1 MKSIKLLFNPDLNKV
16 QPEEYLRAT
25 GECFGLMVF
34 SSLIMTFLFSQ
45 DLFFDNSILDRLGYN
60 SIFISFLSY
69 APANYIALIFGVF
82 GVYFAIHYNRFDLLR
97 TRLNNSD
104 LGAFSEKFSVYSN
117 LLYLGSLTCFLLVI
131 FLSPEKY
138 PWSNILIFIQ
148 FIVFRGLVVIANFLE
163 FEKPNNLYKNYVIL
177 NTFTSI
183 VFIAFILINYVNY
196 DNCSDSGGINCSSTV
211 PIYLSILVDYLW
223 IVQGI
228 AYTFLPFKGPSIKL
242 EYSASFDK

>member
-1 MKSIKLLFNPDLNKV
+1 MKAIKLLFNTDLRKV
-16 QPEEYLRAT
+16 QPEDYLRAT
-25 GECFGLMVF
+25 GECFGLMVL
-34 SSLIMTFLFSQ
+34 SSLIMTYFFSQ
-45 DLFFDNSILDRLGYN
+45 DLFFDNPILDRLGYN

-69 APANYIALIFGVF
+69 VPANYIALIFGVF

-104 LGAFSEKFSVYSN
+104 LDAFSEKFSVYSN
-117 LLYLGSLTCFLLVI
+117 LSYLGSLTCFLLVI

-163 FEKPNNLYKNYVIL
+163 FEEPNNLYKNYVIL
-177 NTFTSI
+177 NTLTSI
-183 VFIAFILINYVNY
+183 LFIAFILINYLNYEIGSESVGVNFK
-196 DNCSDSGGINCSSTV
+196 NTV
-211 PIYLSILVDYLW
+211 PIYLSIFVDYFW
-223 IVQGI
+223 VIQGI

>member
-1 MKSIKLLFNPDLNKV
+1 MKSIKLLFNPDLNEV
-16 QPEEYLRAT
+16 LPEDYLRAT

-45 DLFFDNSILDRLGYN
+45 NLFFDNPILDRLGYN

-69 APANYIALIFGVF
+69 SPANYGALIFGVF

-97 TRLNNSD
+97 TRLYSPE
-104 LGAFSEKFSVYSN
+104 LGNFSEKFSVYSN
-117 LLYLGSLTCFLLVI
+117 LLYLFSLTCFLLVI

-138 PWSNILIFIQ
+138 PWPNILIFIQ
-148 FIVFRGLVVIANFLE
+148 FIFFRSLVVIANY
-163 FEKPNNLYKNYVIL
+163 FEYNEPNNFYKNYVIL

-183 VFIAFILINYVNY
+183 VFIAFILINYISY
-196 DNCSDSGGINCSSTV
+196 DNCYDSGRVNCASKV
-211 PIYLSILVDYLW
+211 PIYLSIIIDYLW
-223 IVQGI
+223 ILQGI
-228 AYTFLPFKGPSIKL
+228 AYTFLPFQGPSIKL